1 LSDEF
6 VGATG
11 RGQESDL
18 LYKPSAFSQ
27 IETFPDQ
34 IRYMG
39 YQKLAARLAKS
50 PVRFVK

>member
-1 LSDEF
+1 MNSS
-6 VGATG
+6 G
-11 RGQESDL
+11 RRGEDKRAIY
-18 LYKPSAFSQ
+18 YKPSAFSQ